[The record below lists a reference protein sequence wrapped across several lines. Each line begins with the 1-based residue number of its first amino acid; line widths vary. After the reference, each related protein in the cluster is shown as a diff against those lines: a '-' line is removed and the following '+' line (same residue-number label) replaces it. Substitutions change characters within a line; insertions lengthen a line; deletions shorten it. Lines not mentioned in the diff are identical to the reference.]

1 MRQGLFVVFLS
12 VVGVCQ
18 GLAGVLWVNET
29 TYGSRQVVRSTT
41 LVGTNAV
48 RVDVAG
54 DQKHNTVIYR
64 ADKKCFYMVDTK
76 GKTYT
81 EVTKER
87 VDALA
92 AQMDSA
98 HEDHA
103 SRDAQDDDGQDG
115 GSPDRRSKIRE
126 ESLRREGGSVDGD
139 PYEAQGEK
147 ELRKMWTVPYS
158 SMNLG
163 ASDLA
168 ALKDFG
174 AFFEKFG
181 SNRGDYF
188 KFDRSDLGF
197 AGIPVKTVLMEGGKV
212 KVTSELKDA
221 MKKDFPPR
229 RSRCRRDSRRSRS
242 RTNEGG
248 GKEGRLG
255 HRGRGSRGRPR
266 ASGTP
271 EAGLPK

>member
-64 ADKKCFYMVDTK
+64 ADKKCCYMVDTK

-98 HEDHA
+98 MKIMPLAMRKMMMGKMGAPQTAAPRYVKKA
-103 SRDAQDDDGQDG
+103 SGEKVGPWTATR
-115 GSPDRRSKIRE
+115 
-126 ESLRREGGSVDGD
+126 
-139 PYEAQGEK
+139 YEAQGEK

-221 MKKDFPPR
+221 MKKDFPASTFEVPKGFKKKPLE
-229 RSRCRRDSRRSRS
+229 
-242 RTNEGG
+242 NE
-248 GKEGRLG
+248 
-255 HRGRGSRGRPR
+255 
-266 ASGTP
+266 
-271 EAGLPK
+271 